1 MKTDEE
7 VLKEIG
13 EKLKELR
20 IKNGYKSY
28 ESFAI
33 ENSLSRMQYWRI
45 EKGLTNITIKSLKRI
60 LDIYEMSIDDFFEQ
74 MKDLS

>member
-20 IKNGYKSY
+20 VEKGYKSY

-33 ENSLSRMQYWRI
+33 DNNLSRMQYWRI

-60 LDIYEMSIDDFFEQ
+60 LDIYEISINDFFNE
-74 MKDLS
+74 

>member
-13 EKLKELR
+13 VKLKELR

-33 ENSLSRMQYWRI
+33 DNNLSRMQYWRM
-45 EKGLTNITIKSLKRI
+45 EKGITNVTIKSLKRI
-60 LDIYEMSIDDFFEQ
+60 LDIHNVSINDFFNS
-74 MKDLS
+74 DN